1 MYGLDIL
8 IGMLRQCL
16 KDLKKFKCEAKLF
29 LGNAEELPFGN
40 KSFDA
45 LFHAGG
51 MNFLLKR
58 KRVF

>member
-1 MYGLDIL
+1 
-8 IGMLRQCL
+8 MLRQCL